1 MEIGMN
7 SSILGNKFG
16 KWTVLD
22 LDVDSADKNYI
33 KFICKC
39 DCGKTKSVYKHHL
52 TSNQSTSCGCSRK
65 NRSNWKPRKD
75 IKKNGGSGFNYYY
88 STYKRNAK
96 KRSLSFELT
105 KDDFFKLTKGD
116 CNYCGSK
123 PKNEVKYSG
132 KKNTPPYICNGVDR
146 VNNKKGYTIENSVSC
161 CSICNRAKKDLS
173 LEEFNEWIKNI
184 KPKKDYFFTKSGP
197 TAMFDIDDTLI
208 LWNTPEGH
216 EDREVK
222 IDCEGVISYRVPNIY
237 NINLL
242 KKFYESGHIVILW
255 SGSGVRWCKAVAK
268 ALNIENYI
276 DGCISK
282 PQYYIDDKANPKE
295 WIGKHVYFDYNGNR
309 IHGDNFAE
317 MGEVNE

>member
-16 KWTVLD
+16 KWTVLE

-65 NRSNWKPRKD
+65 NRS
-75 IKKNGGSGFNYYY
+75 
-88 STYKRNAK
+88 
-96 KRSLSFELT
+96 
-105 KDDFFKLTKGD
+105 
-116 CNYCGSK
+116 
-123 PKNEVKYSG
+123 
-132 KKNTPPYICNGVDR
+132 
-146 VNNKKGYTIENSVSC
+146 
-161 CSICNRAKKDLS
+161 
-173 LEEFNEWIKNI
+173 NI

-255 SGSGVRWCKAVAK
+255 SCSGVRWCKAVAK

-295 WIGKHVYFDYNGNR
+295 WIGKHGYFDYNGNR

-317 MGEVNE
+317 IGEVNE